1 MPVTTHSPIGA
12 RSQRLIGMRELQPIV
27 SRMGRFRV
35 TTCRRFILRVRNSSV
50 DPFSPVRPM
59 TPRFLAL
66 AVATSV
72 FSAGALIAQRV
83 ADLTGN
89 WNFKVVTENGTG
101 TPTVTMKQSG
111 DSLTGTYESARMGS
125 LPFKGGVKGN
135 TFTFAVNTSGGAT
148 LTFSG
153 TIVDNDNVKGDV
165 DFGGQGGATF
175 SGERRK

>member
-1 MPVTTHSPIGA
+1 MHRFV
-12 RSQRLIGMRELQPIV
+12 RSAVIA
-27 SRMGRFRV
+27 
-35 TTCRRFILRVRNSSV
+35 
-50 DPFSPVRPM
+50 
-59 TPRFLAL
+59 LAL
-66 AVATSV
+66 AAPAATLV
-72 FSAGALIAQRV
+72 AQRL

-101 TPTVTMKQSG
+101 TPTVTLKQTG
-111 DSLTGTYESARMGS
+111 DSLSGTYESARMGS
-125 LPFKGGVKGN
+125 LPLKGIVKGS

-148 LTFSG
+148 LTFNG

>member
-1 MPVTTHSPIGA
+1 
-12 RSQRLIGMRELQPIV
+12 
-27 SRMGRFRV
+27 
-35 TTCRRFILRVRNSSV
+35 
-50 DPFSPVRPM
+50 M
-59 TPRFLAL
+59 TPRLLAL

-165 DFGGQGGATF
+165 DLGGQGGATF